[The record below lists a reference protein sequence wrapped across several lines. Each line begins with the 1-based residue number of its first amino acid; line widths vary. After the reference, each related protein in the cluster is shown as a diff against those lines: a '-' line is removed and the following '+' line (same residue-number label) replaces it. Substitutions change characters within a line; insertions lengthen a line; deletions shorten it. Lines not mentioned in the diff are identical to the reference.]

1 MYREMNMTVL
11 GREGGAKH
19 DGGSMK
25 SDRFGLLFGV
35 FAPRHFEGPLSG
47 GRGGRS
53 SPSAQRRALRL
64 FVVLLLVFGAILLAT
79 VPTRAAPPEGQL
91 TWAVQVGLAP
101 TWFDPAEATG
111 ILIPFMVY
119 YALHDA
125 LVKPMPGNAMAPSLA
140 ESWSVSSD
148 GLTYEFVLRQGV
160 RFHNGDLL
168 TADDVKFS
176 FERYRGVSAKSLKDR
191 VRQVQVIDAH
201 RVRFQLKEPWP
212 DFLAFYATPATGAA
226 WIVPRKYVEKIGDE
240 GFKKTPVGAGP
251 YRFVSFNPGVELVLD
266 AHEQYWRKSPSVK
279 RLVLRAVPD
288 ELTRVAMLKRGE
300 VDIAYALRGPVA
312 EAVQRTPGLTLK
324 PVQFYGEQ
332 WLLFT
337 DQWDPKSRW
346 ADRRVRLAV
355 NHAID
360 RQAMNQSFTLGFSRM
375 TGSIIPRDYEFS
387 WPAPPYAYDPRKA
400 KQLLAEAGYPQGFD
414 AGELWTDT
422 GFADYTE
429 AVANNLAAVG
439 IRTRVRALERAAYFT
454 QLREKKPRPLVYVAS
469 AAYGNAATRI
479 DSFVA
484 AGGLYTYGSY
494 PDIQGLIQEQ
504 AAERD
509 RKRREAVL
517 HQIQQLIYER
527 AMFVPIWDIA
537 ILSAYGPRV
546 AEPALGL
553 IGRYLFS
560 APYEEVKLK
569 DR

>member
-1 MYREMNMTVL
+1 MAVL
-11 GREGGAKH
+11 RGEGGAPRPFEEPRSS
-19 DGGSMK
+19 GRRSSSPGAPRRS
-25 SDRFGLLFGV
+25 FGLVAVL
-35 FAPRHFEGPLSG
+35 L
-47 GRGGRS
+47 
-53 SPSAQRRALRL
+53 
-64 FVVLLLVFGAILLAT
+64 VVLAAT
-79 VPTRAAPPEGQL
+79 PFATPPTLSAPPEGQL

-101 TWFDPAEATG
+101 AWFDPAEATG

-140 ESWSVSSD
+140 ESWSVSTD

-176 FERYRGVSAKSLKDR
+176 FERYRGVSAKSLKER
-191 VRQVQVIDAH
+191 VRQIQIVDSH

-212 DFLAFYATPATGAA
+212 DFLTFYATPATGAA
-226 WIVPRKYVEKIGDE
+226 WIVPRRYVEKVGDE
-240 GFKKTPVGAGP
+240 GFKKAPVGAGP
-251 YRFVSFNPGVELVLD
+251 YRFVSFSPGVELVLD

-312 EAVQRTPGLTLK
+312 EAVQHTPGLTLK

-337 DQWDPKSRW
+337 DQWDPKSLW
-346 ADRRVRLAV
+346 ADRRLRLAV

-387 WPAPPYAYDPRKA
+387 WPAPPHAYDPRKA
-400 KQLLAEAGYPQGFD
+400 KQLLTEAGYPQGFD
-414 AGELWTDT
+414 GGDLWTDT
-422 GFADYTE
+422 GFADYTA

-454 QLREKKPRPLVYVAS
+454 QLREKKLRPLVYVAS

-484 AGGLYTYGSY
+484 AGGLYTYGNY
-494 PDIQGLIQEQ
+494 PDIEGLIQEQ
-504 AAERD
+504 ATQRD
-509 RKRREAVL
+509 RKRREVVL
-517 HQIQQLIYER
+517 HQIQQLMYER

-537 ILSAYGPRV
+537 VLTAYGPRV

-569 DR
+569 NR